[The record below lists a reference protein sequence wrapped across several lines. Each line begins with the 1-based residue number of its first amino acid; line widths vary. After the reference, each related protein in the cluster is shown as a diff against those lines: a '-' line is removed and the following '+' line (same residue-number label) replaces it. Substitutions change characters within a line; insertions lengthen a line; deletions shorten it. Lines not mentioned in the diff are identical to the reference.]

1 MLPTIRMRF
10 FFLLIFSI
18 FTIQVSGQLKV
29 DTSYTIEHLIDK
41 VLVGKGIRVGNV
53 KLNGHKVGLGYFQT
67 DSAVIGMNSGILLST
82 GSVYDAT
89 GENNTPGQSGALF
102 SYGTATKNKRS
113 RRGDRDLNKICRGRT
128 YDVNIIEFDFVPFNN
143 NVTFNYCFASEEY
156 KEYVGSRFNDVFAFI
171 VEGPKLRKTNIAVL
185 PNSKLPITI
194 NNVNHKKNKN
204 FYINNDYFVNT
215 GLYKNVNFKPR
226 VSIFRKLWIWLFKK
240 KNNEDAKFYSL
251 DGEKKKL
258 NQVLV
263 NGFQYDGFTK
273 VFKANFY
280 VEPFQKYHLK
290 IAIGDAGDAIFDSG
304 VFLEEGSFNSLKD
317 ITVEDFEDYLD
328 ISQTL
333 DFDSIFGIKEPLIDT
348 VTEENFEITDVYFD
362 NDIYIIPDTAKPN
375 LDNLAIFLLE
385 NPKLKCELWG
395 YTDNKGTKNY
405 NQKLSEKRAIQV
417 MYYLISKGISRRRMD
432 YQGNNFS
439 TPIANNKTDEG
450 RARNRRV
457 EIILIE

>member
-1 MLPTIRMRF
+1 MLLTIRMRF

-226 VSIFRKLWIWLFKK
+226 VSIFRKLW
-240 KNNEDAKFYSL
+240 NEMESY
-251 DGEKKKL
+251 
-258 NQVLV
+258 
-263 NGFQYDGFTK
+263 
-273 VFKANFY
+273 
-280 VEPFQKYHLK
+280 
-290 IAIGDAGDAIFDSG
+290 
-304 VFLEEGSFNSLKD
+304 
-317 ITVEDFEDYLD
+317 
-328 ISQTL
+328 
-333 DFDSIFGIKEPLIDT
+333 
-348 VTEENFEITDVYFD
+348 
-362 NDIYIIPDTAKPN
+362 
-375 LDNLAIFLLE
+375 
-385 NPKLKCELWG
+385 
-395 YTDNKGTKNY
+395 
-405 NQKLSEKRAIQV
+405 R
-417 MYYLISKGISRRRMD
+417 
-432 YQGNNFS
+432 
-439 TPIANNKTDEG
+439 
-450 RARNRRV
+450 
-457 EIILIE
+457 

>member
-1 MLPTIRMRF
+1 MSKL
-10 FFLLIFSI
+10 LLIFVLFFSL
-18 FTIQVSGQLKV
+18 TLKGQLKV
-29 DTSYTIEHLIDK
+29 DTAYSIEYLIDK
-41 VLVGKGIRVGNV
+41 VLVGKGIRVGNIL
-53 KLNGHKVGLGYFQT
+53 LNGHKVGLGYFQS

-82 GSVYDAT
+82 GSVFDAT
-89 GENNTPGQSGALF
+89 GENNTPGMSGALF
-102 SYGTATKNKRS
+102 NYGTATKNKRS
-113 RRGDRDLNKICRGRT
+113 KRGDRDLNKICRGRT
-128 YDVNIIEFDFVPFNN
+128 HDVNIIEFDFVPFHN
-143 NVTFNYCFASEEY
+143 NVSFNYCFASEEY

-171 VEGPKLRKTNIAVL
+171 VKGPGLRKTNIAVL
-185 PNSKLPITI
+185 PNTKEPITI

-204 FYINNDYFVNT
+204 FFINNDYFVNV
-215 GLYKNVNFKPR
+215 GLFKNVNYQPK
-226 VSIFRKLWIWLFKK
+226 VSIFRKIWIWLFKK
-240 KNNEDAKFYSL
+240 KHNEDAKFYTL

-304 VFLEEGSFNSLKD
+304 VFLEEGSFSSLKD
-317 ITVEDFEDYLD
+317 MSVEDFKDYKD

-333 DFDSIFGIKEPLIDT
+333 DFDSIFGLNQPIVDT
-348 VTEENFEITDVYFD
+348 IIEEDFEITDVYFG
-362 NDIYIIPDTAKPN
+362 NDQYAIPDSAKPN
-375 LDNLAIFLLE
+375 LDKLAIYLLD

-395 YTDNKGTKNY
+395 YTDNKGSKNY

-417 MYYLISKGISRRRMD
+417 MYYLISKGVSRRRME

-439 TPIANNKTDEG
+439 TPIADNKTLNG

-457 EIILIE
+457 EIIIIE